1 MGNPLLALRDQGQS
15 VWYDNVRR
23 GLITSG
29 EFQKMVAED
38 GVAGVTSNPTIF
50 EKAIAGSTDY
60 DADIK
65 ELVAQGKSTEEV
77 YLGLVIRDIQLA
89 ADILRPRYD
98 ETEGRDGLACLEV
111 SPLLAYDGEASLE
124 SARMLWKALDRPNV
138 MIKIPGTPQG
148 LPAIE
153 QCLSEG
159 ININITLLFGVE
171 NYERVAWAY
180 VNGLEKRA
188 ARGEPVDRMASVASF
203 FVSRVDS
210 LGDKLLE
217 EKIRAAE
224 SADKERLESLL
235 GKAGIANARI
245 AYAKFKEIFDGDR
258 FRALAGKGAGVQRC
272 LWASTSTKN
281 PQYRD
286 VMYVE
291 GLLGPDTV
299 NTMPQ
304 ATLDAFRDHG
314 RITPQLEQ
322 GLDEARAL
330 LGALAEAG
338 IDFRAVTDQLQTEGV
353 ELFADSYRKLIQC
366 IDEKRDALLAQTAG
380 RYSASFGEYGPRV
393 EDALLR
399 LQKEEFP
406 RRLWAKDPSLWRKEE
421 QSQKAIKQRLGWLTV
436 TEAMAEHCDQLQ
448 AFAQE
453 VRRAGFQ
460 EAVLLGMGGS
470 SLAPEVL
477 QRTIGGASGYPQL
490 QLLDTTDPQAILACE
505 RSLDLGHTLFIV
517 SSKSG
522 TTAETVSLYAYF
534 RERVRGIKGDR
545 FGENFVAITD
555 PGTPLERTAR
565 QDGFR
570 RLFLN
575 APDVGGRF
583 SALSYFGLVP
593 AALIGVDVARLL
605 DGTEAMV
612 QGCAS
617 CVPPGENPGV
627 WLGAALGELARAGR
641 DKVTL
646 VTDEALAA
654 FGGWAE
660 QLLAEST
667 GKDGR
672 GLIPVEGE
680 PLGDPA
686 VYGGDRVFVHLGL
699 DAAGGDSDGR
709 LKALAAAGHPVLRL
723 RLSDRYDLGQEFF
736 RWEVAIATA
745 GAVMEVNPFDEPGV
759 QESKDNTSRLLAEY
773 ARTGRLPQ
781 PEPDLAL
788 DGEGASAAAA
798 RLAAHLRRARPSDYL
813 ALLAYLK
820 PSPEHDERLQSVRLA
835 LRDSLK
841 VATTVGYGPRF
852 LHSTG
857 QLHKAGPDSGL
868 FLQIS
873 ADDAEELPIPGQ
885 PHGFATLKRAQALGD
900 LQSLRDKGRRVLWV
914 HLGGDSEG
922 GLARLE
928 EAVKEALSG

>member
-1 MGNPLLALRDQGQS
+1 MGNPLLQLRDHGQS

-29 EFQKMVAED
+29 EFQKMVDGD

-65 ELVAQGKSTEEV
+65 ELVAQGKGTEDV
-77 YLGLVIRDIQLA
+77 YLALVIRDIQLA

-111 SPLLAYDGEASLE
+111 SPLLAYDTQASIE

-138 MIKIPGTPQG
+138 MVKIPGTPQG

-180 VNGLEKRA
+180 IKALEQRA
-188 ARGEPVDRMASVASF
+188 ARGEGVDRMASVASF

-210 LGDKLLE
+210 LVDKLLE
-217 EKIRAAE
+217 GKLRAAE
-224 SADKERLESLL
+224 SAKGKQRLEPLL
-235 GKAGIANARI
+235 GRAGIANAKI
-245 AYAKFKEIFDGDR
+245 AYAKFKEIFGGDR
-258 FRALAGKGAGVQRC
+258 FRALAAKGARVQRC

-281 PQYRD
+281 PHYRD

-314 RITPQLEQ
+314 ELTPQLEA
-322 GLDEARAL
+322 GLDEAQAVMRE
-330 LGALAEAG
+330 LAEVG
-338 IDFRAVTDQLQTEGV
+338 IDFAAVTEQLQKEGV
-353 ELFADSYRKLIQC
+353 ELFADSYRKLIGC
-366 IDEKRDALLAQTAG
+366 LDEKREALLSETAG
-380 RYSASFGEYGPRV
+380 RFSASFGEYGPRV
-393 EDALLR
+393 EDALR
-399 LQKEEFP
+399 QLQKDDFA
-406 RRLWAKDPSLWRKEE
+406 RRLWAKDPSLWSADENV
-421 QSQKAIKQRLGWLTV
+421 QKAIKQRLGWLTV

-453 VRRAGFQ
+453 VREAGYQ
-460 EAVLLGMGGS
+460 KAVLLGMGGS
-470 SLAPEVL
+470 SLAPEVCR
-477 QRTIGGASGYPQL
+477 RTIDGAPGHPQL
-490 QLLDTTDPQAILACE
+490 ELLDTTDPQAILACE
-505 RSLDLGHTLFIV
+505 RSLDPARTLFIV

-522 TTAETVSLYAYF
+522 TTPETVSLYAYF
-534 RERVRGIKGDR
+534 REKVRAAKGDR
-545 FGENFVAITD
+545 LGESFIAITD

-565 QDGFR
+565 GDGFR
-570 RLFLN
+570 RCFLN
-575 APDVGGRF
+575 PTDVGGRF

-593 AALIGVDVARLL
+593 AAVMGLDVAKLL
-605 DGTEAMV
+605 DRAEAMV

-617 CVPPGENPGV
+617 CVPPPENPGV

-641 DKVTL
+641 DKVTF
-646 VTDEALAA
+646 VAGEGLAA
-654 FGGWAE
+654 FGAWAE

-672 GLIPVEGE
+672 GLIPIDGE
-680 PLGDPA
+680 PLGEA
-686 VYGGDRVFVHLGL
+686 RVYGDDRVFVHIGL
-699 DAAGGDSDGR
+699 DSAGDSDGR

-723 RLSDRYDLGQEFF
+723 RLSDTYDLGQEFF

-745 GAVMEVNPFDEPGV
+745 GALLGINPFDEPGV
-759 QESKDNTSRLLAEY
+759 QESKDNTARLLADY
-773 ARTGRLPQ
+773 AREGRLPQ
-781 PEPDLAL
+781 PEPDLIVDDEA
-788 DGEGASAAAA
+788 GSAVD
-798 RLAAHLRRARPSDYL
+798 RLAPYLRQARTGDYV
-813 ALLAYLK
+813 ALVAYLQ
-820 PSPEHDERLQSVRLA
+820 PSPEHDERLQAIRLA

-841 VATTVGYGPRF
+841 LATTLGYGPRF

-857 QLHKAGPDSGL
+857 QLHKGGPDSGL
-868 FLQIS
+868 LIQLT
-873 ADDAEELPIPGQ
+873 ADDAEDPPVPDQ
-885 PHGFATLKRAQALGD
+885 PYGFATLKRAQALGD
-900 LQSLRDKGRRVLWV
+900 LQSLRDKGRRVLWL
-914 HLGGDSEG
+914 HLGADIAGA
-922 GLARLE
+922 LARLE
-928 EAVKEALSG
+928 EAVKEALA